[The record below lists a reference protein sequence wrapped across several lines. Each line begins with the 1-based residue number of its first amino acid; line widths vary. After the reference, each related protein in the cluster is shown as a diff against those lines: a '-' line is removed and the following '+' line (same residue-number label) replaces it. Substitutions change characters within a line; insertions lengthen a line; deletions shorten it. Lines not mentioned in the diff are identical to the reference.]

1 MTAMSWR
8 RIVAAALLCASHGVF
23 AHSFNF
29 GITDI
34 SVNARSGN
42 TEIVHTYMLHD
53 IEARLAALHQRP
65 LDLSRAADEALL
77 RSYVEQQFFIESP
90 ARVRLPLRWIGISAT
105 TDSLVIYQ
113 EISGAPMTAMSLIND
128 AMLLDFLPQQTNTVN
143 IRVKGQQKSL
153 LFDRSLS
160 RQLLR

>member
-1 MTAMSWR
+1 M
-8 RIVAAALLCASHGVF
+8 IAAFVRSVVCATLLCASHCVL

-65 LDLSRAADEALL
+65 LDLARAADEALL
-77 RSYVEQQFFIESP
+77 RAYVEQQFFIES
-90 ARVRLPLRWIGISAT
+90 AGKTRLLLRWVGISAAIE
-105 TDSLVIYQ
+105 SLTIYQ
-113 EISGAPMTAMSLIND
+113 EITGAPIVAQSAITNAL
-128 AMLLDFLPQQTNTVN
+128 LLDFLPQQSNTVN
-143 IRVKGQQKSL
+143 LRLQGQTKSL

-160 RQLLR
+160 RQLVR